1 MHWLTFRLSTI
12 FCFGIS
18 VSITNILRSRIAR
31 STYIL
36 NRYYYHIVSNRG
48 FYHSLYEKVLFPA
61 SLSKQYV
68 IKLLNFTNFIGEK
81 WYSSIILMCISV
93 SNIQYNQFQS
103 KFFIRMVNLNMNEVI
118 HWGFAFLQSGCVKL
132 TVLLEGRTYILIS
145 LLKVPFSR
153 K

>member
-1 MHWLTFRLSTI
+1 M
-12 FCFGIS
+12 
-18 VSITNILRSRIAR
+18 SITNILRSRIAR
-31 STYIL
+31 SKYML
-36 NRYYYHIVSNRG
+36 NRYYHIVSNTG
-48 FYHSLYEKVLFPA
+48 YYHNLYEKVLFPA

-68 IKLLNFTNFIGEK
+68 IKLLNFMNFIGEK

-118 HWGFAFLQSGCVKL
+118 YWGFAFLQSGFVKL
-132 TVLLEGRTYILIS
+132 IVLLERRTYILIS